1 MKIFYLHGFGSDGN
15 TDTAK
20 EIRKSGYP
28 TLLSPTYDPLT
39 PSKSLDQ
46 LEKLLDKKDRNII
59 IASSLGGWYAERLS
73 ERVQNVELFLYNPAT
88 NPSSTLAKYGID
100 KSVLDEYMR
109 LQQNGKESKGTPVT
123 LFLGIDDD
131 VIPFRIARDCY
142 TEKARRG
149 EVKLNM
155 VMTSGGHRMGNNV
168 ALVIKTIDK
177 NL

>member
-39 PSKSLDQ
+39 PGKSLNQ
-46 LEKLLDKKDRNII
+46 LEKLLDPKDRNII

-73 ERVQNVELFLYNPAT
+73 ERVKNVELYLYNPSTYPAI
-88 NPSSTLAKYGID
+88 TLAKFDVD
-100 KSVLDEYMR
+100 KKILYEYAR
-109 LQQNGKESKGTPVT
+109 LQQVGDTSVKTPVT
-123 LFLGIDDD
+123 LFLAIEDE
-131 VIPFRIARDCY
+131 VIQFRIARDHY
-142 TEKARRG
+142 TEKARSG
-149 EVKLNM
+149 EVKLSM

-168 ALVIKTIDK
+168 SLVVKTIDK